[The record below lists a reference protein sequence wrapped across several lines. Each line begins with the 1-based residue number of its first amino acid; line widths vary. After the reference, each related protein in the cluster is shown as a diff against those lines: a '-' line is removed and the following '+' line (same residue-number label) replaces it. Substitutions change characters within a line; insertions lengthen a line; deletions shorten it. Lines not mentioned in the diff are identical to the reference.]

1 MVDAP
6 KAANGTTVDRID
18 LSGLCPGWCT
28 ERIDGQLVARRLGPL
43 TDYQLG
49 HGCLEEVTARS
60 ITELVIVCEAQH
72 ILGERIGIAEAV
84 ERGFSGSA
92 S

>member
-1 MVDAP
+1 MLDAP
-6 KAANGTTVDRID
+6 TAANGTVLERID

-28 ERIDGQLVARRLGPL
+28 ERIDGRLVARRLRPL

-49 HGCLEEVTARS
+49 RGCLETVTARS

-72 ILGERIGIAEAV
+72 TLAGRIEIAETV
-84 ERGFSGSA
+84 ERGFNESA

>member
-6 KAANGTTVDRID
+6 RAANGTTVHRID
-18 LSGLCPGWCT
+18 LNGLCPGWYT
-28 ERIDGQLVARRLGPL
+28 ERTAGQLVAKRLRSL

>member
-6 KAANGTTVDRID
+6 RAANGTTVDRID

-28 ERIDGQLVARRLGPL
+28 ERIDGQLVAKRLGPL

-49 HGCLEEVTARS
+49 HGCMEEVTARS

-72 ILGERIGIAEAV
+72 TLAGRIEIAEKV
-84 ERGFSGSA
+84 ERGFNESA